1 MVEKVIRPPTLTS
14 AVAEKIREAIFRG
27 DLQPGAPLREIELS
41 KSLEISRGTVREALR
56 ILVDEGL
63 IDVETYRCAYV
74 ARLTPEKAKEI
85 YTLRGVLEGYAVR
98 LALENSAYTTM
109 DFEILH
115 GLVNRMG
122 ELDEAGNVFE
132 VLQTDMHF
140 HMLICE
146 RSNHRLLLNVLG
158 NLQSQSLLF
167 ILNTKLYQSDFVK
180 DDISHQAILDALRG
194 GDPSIGEEIMRK
206 HIYDNGIALLERM
219 KVSDLER
226 INL

>member
-14 AVAEKIREAIFRG
+14 AVADKIREAIFRG

-56 ILVDEGL
+56 ILMDEGL
-63 IDVETYRCAYV
+63 INVETYRGAYV

-109 DFEILH
+109 DFEILNE
-115 GLVNRMG
+115 LVNRMG
-122 ELDEAGNVFE
+122 ELDDAGNLLK
-132 VLQTDMHF
+132 VLHTDMRF

-158 NLQSQSLLF
+158 NLQSQSMLF
-167 ILNTKLYQSDFVK
+167 ILNTKLYRSDSVR
-180 DDISHQAILDALRG
+180 DDISHQAIIDALRG
-194 GDPSIGEEIMRK
+194 GDPSIGEEIVRK
-206 HIYDNGIALLERM
+206 HIYDTGIALLERM
-219 KVSDLER
+219 KVNDLER
-226 INL
+226 INV